1 MESLKYSSEKL
12 AAYAA
17 QIRFE
22 DLPDDV
28 VDKARQC
35 LRDAIGCLL
44 GAYQFPVAQ
53 SVEDFL
59 VYSGGGKARLPGS
72 AATADVGMA
81 AYANATLINVLDF
94 DDIYKKGHPG
104 ATVIGAALAMGD
116 FLESSPEELIAAIVA
131 GYEVG
136 CRVGIS
142 LLQTQPRKLLHG
154 HGTWQ
159 TLGAAATAARLLR
172 LDANRTAHALAIA
185 AVNAPVASVMKTVYG
200 AKPSMAK
207 NNFGVAAQ
215 VGVNAAMYAR
225 SGGEGPLDVFDG
237 ETGFWRMFGADGC
250 DVSAYDVELGVYTEI
265 HEVGFKP
272 YSCCR
277 ILQSSIEAALGAA
290 KKSGVTDPANQ
301 IAEIVVCGPEILTRS
316 PFCDKHPADM
326 WAAQFSAPH
335 TIAMALLNVPT
346 GPDWFSPKNLTS
358 DARNTIVSTVVVEP
372 NILEDSGKSKT
383 KSHHHASIVT
393 TILRDGSRVDA
404 KVSVAKGEAGNP
416 MDEAD
421 LRVKFVHLAAGRLG
435 VERAEQA
442 AKLFDSFASLPSAP
456 KILEAISVQSF

>member
-1 MESLKYSSEKL
+1 MESLRYSSEKL
-12 AAYAA
+12 GAYAA
-17 QIRFE
+17 QIWFE
-22 DLPDDV
+22 DLPDSV

-35 LRDAIGCLL
+35 LRDSIGCLL

-59 VYSGGGKARLPGS
+59 AYSGSGKTRLPGS
-72 AATADVGMA
+72 AVSAGVDMA

-172 LDANRTAHALAIA
+172 LDAEQSAHALAIA

-200 AKPSMAK
+200 ARPTMAK

-215 VGVNAAMYAR
+215 VGVNAAIYAR

-250 DVSAYDVELGVYTEI
+250 DVSAYDVEPGVYTEI
-265 HEVGFKP
+265 QEVGFKP
-272 YSCCR
+272 FSCCR
-277 ILQSSIEAALGAA
+277 ILQSSIEAALAA
-290 KKSGVTDPANQ
+290 AEMGGVIDPASQ
-301 IAEIVVCGPEILTRS
+301 ISEIVVRGPEILTRP
-316 PFCDKHPADM
+316 PFCDKHPEDM

-346 GPDWFSPKNLTS
+346 GPDWFSPENLTS
-358 DARNTIVSTVVVEP
+358 DARNTIVSKVMVEP
-372 NILEDSGKSKT
+372 NTFEESGKSKA
-383 KSHHHASIVT
+383 KSHHHESTVT
-393 TILRDGSRVDA
+393 MTLRDGRRADA

-416 MDEAD
+416 MSEGD
-421 LRVKFVHLAAGRLG
+421 LREKFVHLAAGRLG
-435 VERAEQA
+435 AERAENA
-442 AKLFDSFASLPSAP
+442 AKLFDSFASLPSVP
-456 KILEAISVQSF
+456 KILEAVSR

>member
-1 MESLKYSSEKL
+1 MESSRYSSEKL
-12 AAYAA
+12 AAYVA

-22 DLPDDV
+22 DLPDGV

-53 SVEDFL
+53 NIEDFL
-59 VYSGGGKARLPGS
+59 VYSGGGNARLPGS
-72 AATADVGMA
+72 VATADIGTV

-104 ATVIGAALAMGD
+104 ATVIGAVLAMGD
-116 FLESSPEELIAAIVA
+116 FLKSSPEELIAAIVA

-159 TLGAAATAARLLR
+159 TLGAAAASAWLLR
-172 LDANRTAHALAIA
+172 LDGEQTAHALAIA

-200 AKPSMAK
+200 VKPSMAK

-225 SGGEGPLDVFDG
+225 FGGEGPLDVFDG

-265 HEVGFKP
+265 REVGFKP

-277 ILQSSIEAALGAA
+277 ILQSSIEAALSAA
-290 KKSGVTDPANQ
+290 KKGGVTDPASQ
-301 IAEIVVCGPEILTRS
+301 VAEIVVCGPEILMRP
-316 PFCDKHPADM
+316 PFCDKHPEDM

-335 TIAMALLNVPT
+335 TIAMALLNVAT
-346 GPDWFSPKNLTS
+346 GPDWFSPENLTS

-372 NILEDSGKSKT
+372 STFEESGKSKA
-383 KSHHHASIVT
+383 KSHHHESTVT
-393 TILRDGSRVDA
+393 MILRDGNRVDA
-404 KVSVAKGEAGNP
+404 KVSVAIGEAGNP
-416 MDEAD
+416 IGETD
-421 LRVKFVHLAAGRLG
+421 LRAKFMHLAMGRLG
-435 VERAEQA
+435 AERAEQA
-442 AKLFDSFASLPSAP
+442 AKLFDRFASLPSAP
-456 KILEAISVQSF
+456 GILEAISV